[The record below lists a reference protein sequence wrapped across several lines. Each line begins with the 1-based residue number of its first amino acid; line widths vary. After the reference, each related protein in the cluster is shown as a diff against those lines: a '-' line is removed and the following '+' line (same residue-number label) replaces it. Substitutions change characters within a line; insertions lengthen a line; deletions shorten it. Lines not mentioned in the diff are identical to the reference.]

1 MSNLTQEEKA
11 VFSAK
16 FEKSFT
22 VAGPRIL
29 IRRAPIKQDKV
40 GAIITRRNS
49 QQRASSK
56 RQGYCA
62 KDGRTVL

>member
-29 IRRAPIKQDKV
+29 IRR
-40 GAIITRRNS
+40 
-49 QQRASSK
+49 
-56 RQGYCA
+56 
-62 KDGRTVL
+62 TVL